1 MPEEIPLNVGDMPYD
16 DKRREEYPTIQE
28 VIHAILDDD
37 LDAIQV
43 KRAAVKAR
51 YPKP

>member
-1 MPEEIPLNVGDMPYD
+1 MADIPLNVGDMPYD

-43 KRAAVKAR
+43 KRQAV
-51 YPKP
+51 